1 MIKQEWKNILKNHWI
16 QIVLVALILIPSIYT
31 VVFLGSMWDPYGNSG
46 DLPVAVVNKDKAVEY
61 NDKKLDVGDQLVKK
75 LKDNDSLDFHF
86 VNSKEANKGLKD
98 GDYYMVITIP
108 SNFSKNATTLLDK
121 NPKKMVLN
129 YTTNPGTNYVASKMD
144 DSAIA
149 KIKAEVSASV
159 TKTYAETIFTSIGTM
174 SDGFA
179 EASDGTQQLSD
190 GMTQLEDGN
199 KTISDNL
206 KVLASSS
213 LTFKDGTNT
222 LTKGL
227 KDYTNGVVTVNNGI
241 YQLKTGVG
249 TLGSATPT
257 LASGVSDLN
266 TGAQALNKGVSDYT
280 AGVSQALAG
289 ANQLVEN
296 NTELN
301 AGVKSLGE
309 GAEKLVAG
317 NQQVVDGVKK
327 LQQNLE
333 ASKQKMV
340 ASQDSLTQLSKG
352 KKSLDSYATLIKT
365 LNSNAASLNN
375 QGLTAYAE
383 QLTKIANTL
392 LLNGMTREQIDQCTI
407 PNVFSLANYLPASAY
422 PNGIDSYMDSV
433 ATYTTGADTAIN
445 TLSSSTK
452 SSLKDLDVALNGGT
466 LTDGTKVPTGLV
478 SGTQTVQAGLN
489 EVNAKVNGGKYVTV
503 DNDGNIKQ
511 VTVDSKDALVAG
523 VQAYTAGVDSLQK
536 GLTQIADNNTALTS
550 GATAL
555 ADGTSKLNSN
565 VPELTKGITALTSGV
580 DQLATGTSTLVS
592 NNATLMNGANQLS
605 DGAGQISDGASKL
618 AAGSDTLGDGIKSAA
633 DGVTTLN
640 DALKSGA
647 EESQIDSTDKTTDMV
662 ATPVETNHKEISKVE
677 NNGHAMA
684 PYMMSVGLYVT
695 CLAFA
700 LMYPIRHGIKKAE
713 NAWKYWASK
722 ATVMYTVST
731 LAAIVM
737 VTALR
742 LINGFEPVNLGL
754 TYLLA
759 ILVSAAFMSLVML
772 LSLTTG
778 FIGDFLLLV
787 FMIVN
792 LGGSAGTYPLDTGPA
807 IYKAIHKFV
816 PYTYSVDGFRKTIS
830 MTAPSI
836 SVEIAVFA
844 GILIVCSLLTVVYF
858 KYKNKEDKHTIP
870 QMFEEVN
877 STKAE

>member
-86 VNSKEANKGLKD
+86 VNSKEANKGLKN

-213 LTFKDGTNT
+213 LTFKDGTNA

-301 AGVKSLGE
+301 AGVKALGE

-327 LQQNLE
+327 LQENLE
-333 ASKQKMV
+333 TSKKTMA
-340 ASQDSLTQLSKG
+340 ASQDSLTQLSDG
-352 KKSLDSYATLIKT
+352 KTSLDNYATLIKT
-365 LNSNAASLNN
+365 LNASGDAQK
-375 QGLTAYAE
+375 QGIASKLLTSGMSRAEIDAYR
-383 QLTKIANTL
+383 LT
-392 LLNGMTREQIDQCTI
+392 
-407 PNVFSLANYLPASAY
+407 NYFPVDKYKDGVA
-422 PNGIDSYMDSV
+422 SYMDLV
-433 ATYTTGADTAIN
+433 ATYTTGASTAIN

-452 SSLKDLDVALNGGT
+452 SSLNDLEAALNGGT

-647 EESQIDSTDKTTDMV
+647 EESKIDSTDKTTDMV
-662 ATPVETNHKEISKVE
+662 ATPVETSHKEISKVE

-759 ILVSAAFMSLVML
+759 ILISAAFMSLVML

-858 KYKNKEDKHTIP
+858 KYKNKEDKHAIP

>member
-227 KDYTNGVVTVNNGI
+227 KDYTNGVVAVNNGI

-296 NTELN
+296 NTALN
-301 AGVKSLGE
+301 AGVKALGE
-309 GAEKLVAG
+309 GAEKLVVG

-327 LQQNLE
+327 LQENLE
-333 ASKQKMV
+333 TSKKTMA
-340 ASQDSLTQLSKG
+340 ASQDSLTQLSDG
-352 KKSLDSYATLIKT
+352 KTSLDNYATLIKT
-365 LNSNAASLNN
+365 LNASGDAKKQGIASKLLTSGMSRAEIDAY
-375 QGLTAYAE
+375 GLTKYFPVDKYKDGVA
-383 QLTKIANTL
+383 
-392 LLNGMTREQIDQCTI
+392 
-407 PNVFSLANYLPASAY
+407 
-422 PNGIDSYMDSV
+422 SYMDSV
-433 ATYTTGADTAIN
+433 ATYTTGASTAIN

-452 SSLKDLDVALNGGT
+452 SSLNDLDAALNGGT

-647 EESQIDSTDKTTDMV
+647 EESKIDSTDKTTDMV
-662 ATPVETNHKEISKVE
+662 ATPVETSHKEISKVE

-858 KYKNKEDKHTIP
+858 KYKNKEDKHAIP

>member
-86 VNSKEANKGLKD
+86 VNSKEANKGLKN

-249 TLGSATPT
+249 
-257 LASGVSDLN
+257 
-266 TGAQALNKGVSDYT
+266 DYT

-296 NTELN
+296 NTALN
-301 AGVKSLGE
+301 EGVKALGE

-327 LQQNLE
+327 LQENLE
-333 ASKQKMV
+333 TSKKTMA

-375 QGLTAYAE
+375 QGLTAYAD

-407 PNVFSLANYLPASAY
+407 PGVFSLANYLPASAY
-422 PNGIDSYMDSV
+422 PNGIASYMDSV
-433 ATYTTGADTAIN
+433 ATYTTGASTAIN

-452 SSLKDLDVALNGGT
+452 SSLNDLDAALNGGT

-536 GLTQIADNNTALTS
+536 GLTQIAGNNTT
-550 GATAL
+550 
-555 ADGTSKLNSN
+555 
-565 VPELTKGITALTSGV
+565 LTSGV

-647 EESQIDSTDKTTDMV
+647 EESKIDSTDKTTDMV
-662 ATPVETNHKEISKVE
+662 ATPVETSHKEISKVE

-684 PYMMSVGLYVT
+684 PYMMSVGLYVA

>member
-86 VNSKEANKGLKD
+86 VNSKEANKGLKN

-149 KIKAEVSASV
+149 KIKAEVSSSV

-296 NTELN
+296 NTALN
-301 AGVKSLGE
+301 AGVKALGE

-327 LQQNLE
+327 LQENLE
-333 ASKQKMV
+333 TSKKTMA
-340 ASQDSLTQLSKG
+340 ASQDSLTQLSDG
-352 KKSLDSYATLIKT
+352 KTSLDNYATLIKT
-365 LNSNAASLNN
+365 LNASSDAQK
-375 QGLTAYAE
+375 QGIASKLLTSGMSRAEIDAYR
-383 QLTKIANTL
+383 LT
-392 LLNGMTREQIDQCTI
+392 
-407 PNVFSLANYLPASAY
+407 NYFPVDKYKDGVA
-422 PNGIDSYMDSV
+422 SYMDSV
-433 ATYTTGADTAIN
+433 ATYTTGASTAIN

-452 SSLKDLDVALNGGT
+452 SSLNDLDAALNGGT

-647 EESQIDSTDKTTDMV
+647 EESKIDSTDKTTDMV
-662 ATPVETNHKEISKVE
+662 ATPVETSHKEISKVE

-759 ILVSAAFMSLVML
+759 ILISAAFMSLVML

-858 KYKNKEDKHTIP
+858 KYKNKEDKHAIP

>member
-46 DLPVAVVNKDKAVEY
+46 DLPVAVVNNDKAVEY

-241 YQLKTGVG
+241 YQLKTGV
-249 TLGSATPT
+249 
-257 LASGVSDLN
+257 
-266 TGAQALNKGVSDYT
+266 SDYT
-280 AGVSQALAG
+280 SGVSQALVG

-301 AGVKSLGE
+301 AGVKALGE

-327 LQQNLE
+327 LQENLE
-333 ASKQKMV
+333 TSKKTMA
-340 ASQDSLTQLSKG
+340 ASQDSLTQLSDG
-352 KKSLDSYATLIKT
+352 KTSLDNYATLIKT
-365 LNSNAASLNN
+365 LNASGDAQKQGIASKLLTSGMSRAEIDAY
-375 QGLTAYAE
+375 GLT
-383 QLTKIANTL
+383 
-392 LLNGMTREQIDQCTI
+392 
-407 PNVFSLANYLPASAY
+407 NYFPVDKYKDGVA
-422 PNGIDSYMDSV
+422 SYMDSV
-433 ATYTTGADTAIN
+433 ATYTTGASTAIN

-550 GATAL
+550 G
-555 ADGTSKLNSN
+555 
-565 VPELTKGITALTSGV
+565 V
-580 DQLATGTSTLVS
+580 DQLTSGTSTLVS

-605 DGAGQISDGASKL
+605 DGAGQISGGASKL

-647 EESQIDSTDKTTDMV
+647 KESKIDSTDKTTDMV
-662 ATPVETNHKEISKVE
+662 ATPVETSHKEISKVE

-787 FMIVN
+787 FIIVN

>member
-86 VNSKEANKGLKD
+86 VNSKEANKGLKN

-266 TGAQALNKGVSDYT
+266 AGAQALNKGVSDYT

-289 ANQLVEN
+289 ANRLVEN

-301 AGVKSLGE
+301 EGVKALGE

-327 LQQNLE
+327 LQENLE
-333 ASKQKMV
+333 TSKKTMA
-340 ASQDSLTQLSKG
+340 ASQDSLTQLSDG
-352 KKSLDSYATLIKT
+352 KTSLDNYATLIKT
-365 LNSNAASLNN
+365 LNASGDAQKQGIASKLLTSGMSRAEIDAY
-375 QGLTAYAE
+375 GLTKYFPVDKYKDGVA
-383 QLTKIANTL
+383 
-392 LLNGMTREQIDQCTI
+392 
-407 PNVFSLANYLPASAY
+407 
-422 PNGIDSYMDSV
+422 SYMDSV
-433 ATYTTGADTAIN
+433 ATYTTGASTAIN

-452 SSLKDLDVALNGGT
+452 SSLNDLDAALNGGT

-647 EESQIDSTDKTTDMV
+647 EESKIDSTDKTTDMV
-662 ATPVETNHKEISKVE
+662 ATPVETSHKEISKVE

-858 KYKNKEDKHTIP
+858 KYKNKEDKHAIP

>member
-86 VNSKEANKGLKD
+86 VNSKEANKGLKN

-227 KDYTNGVVTVNNGI
+227 KDYTNGVVAVNNGI

-266 TGAQALNKGVSDYT
+266 AGAQALNKGVSDYT

-296 NTELN
+296 NTALN
-301 AGVKSLGE
+301 AGVKELGE
-309 GAEKLVAG
+309 GAEKLVVG

-327 LQQNLE
+327 LQENLE
-333 ASKQKMV
+333 TSKKTMA
-340 ASQDSLTQLSKG
+340 ASQDSLTQLSDG
-352 KKSLDSYATLIKT
+352 KTSLDNYATLIKT
-365 LNSNAASLNN
+365 LNASGDAKKQGIASKLLTSGMSRAEIDAY
-375 QGLTAYAE
+375 GLTKYFPVDKYKDGVA
-383 QLTKIANTL
+383 
-392 LLNGMTREQIDQCTI
+392 
-407 PNVFSLANYLPASAY
+407 
-422 PNGIDSYMDSV
+422 SYMDSV
-433 ATYTTGADTAIN
+433 ATYTTGASTAIN

-452 SSLKDLDVALNGGT
+452 SSLNDLDAALNGGT

-662 ATPVETNHKEISKVE
+662 ATPVETSHKEISKVE

-858 KYKNKEDKHTIP
+858 KYKNKEDKHAIP

>member
-86 VNSKEANKGLKD
+86 VNSKEANKGLKN

-301 AGVKSLGE
+301 EGVKALGE

-327 LQQNLE
+327 LQENLE
-333 ASKQKMV
+333 TSKKTMA
-340 ASQDSLTQLSKG
+340 ASQDSLTQLSDG
-352 KKSLDSYATLIKT
+352 KTSLDNYATLIKT
-365 LNSNAASLNN
+365 LNASGDAQKQGIASKLLTSGMSRAEIDAY
-375 QGLTAYAE
+375 GLTKYFPVDKYKDGVA
-383 QLTKIANTL
+383 
-392 LLNGMTREQIDQCTI
+392 
-407 PNVFSLANYLPASAY
+407 
-422 PNGIDSYMDSV
+422 SYMDSV
-433 ATYTTGADTAIN
+433 ATYTTGASTAIN

-452 SSLKDLDVALNGGT
+452 SSLNDLDAALNGGT

-536 GLTQIADNNTALTS
+536 GLTKIADNNTALTS

-555 ADGTSKLNSN
+555 ADGTLKLNSN

-647 EESQIDSTDKTTDMV
+647 EESKIDSTDKTTDMV
-662 ATPVETNHKEISKVE
+662 ATPVETSHKEISKVE

-858 KYKNKEDKHTIP
+858 KYKNKEDKHAIP

>member
-86 VNSKEANKGLKD
+86 VNSKEANKGLKN

-249 TLGSATPT
+249 TLGSATPS

-301 AGVKSLGE
+301 EGVKALGE

-327 LQQNLE
+327 LQENLE
-333 ASKQKMV
+333 TSKKTMA
-340 ASQDSLTQLSKG
+340 ASQDSLTQLSDG
-352 KKSLDSYATLIKT
+352 KTSLDNYATLIKT
-365 LNSNAASLNN
+365 LNASGDAQKQGIASKLLTSGMSRAEIDAY
-375 QGLTAYAE
+375 GLTKYFPVDKYKDGVA
-383 QLTKIANTL
+383 
-392 LLNGMTREQIDQCTI
+392 
-407 PNVFSLANYLPASAY
+407 
-422 PNGIDSYMDSV
+422 SYMDSV
-433 ATYTTGADTAIN
+433 ATYTTGASTAIN

-452 SSLKDLDVALNGGT
+452 SSLNDLDAALNGGT

-536 GLTQIADNNTALTS
+536 GLTKIADNNTALTS

-647 EESQIDSTDKTTDMV
+647 EESKIDSTDKTTDMV
-662 ATPVETNHKEISKVE
+662 ATPVETSHKEISKVE

-858 KYKNKEDKHTIP
+858 KYKNKEDKHVIP

>member
-75 LKDNDSLDFHF
+75 LKDNDSLDYHF
-86 VNSKEANKGLKD
+86 VNSKEANKGLKN

-301 AGVKSLGE
+301 EGVKALGE

-327 LQQNLE
+327 LQENLE
-333 ASKQKMV
+333 TSKKTMA
-340 ASQDSLTQLSKG
+340 ASQDSLTQLSDG
-352 KKSLDSYATLIKT
+352 KTSLDNYATLIKT
-365 LNSNAASLNN
+365 LNASGDAQKQGIASKLLTSGMSRAEIDAY
-375 QGLTAYAE
+375 GLTKYFPVDKYKDGVA
-383 QLTKIANTL
+383 
-392 LLNGMTREQIDQCTI
+392 
-407 PNVFSLANYLPASAY
+407 
-422 PNGIDSYMDSV
+422 SYMDSV
-433 ATYTTGADTAIN
+433 ATYTTGASTAIN

-452 SSLKDLDVALNGGT
+452 SSLNDLDAALNGGT

-536 GLTQIADNNTALTS
+536 GLTQIAGNNTT
-550 GATAL
+550 
-555 ADGTSKLNSN
+555 
-565 VPELTKGITALTSGV
+565 LTSGV

-647 EESQIDSTDKTTDMV
+647 EESKIDSTDKTTDMV
-662 ATPVETNHKEISKVE
+662 ATPVETSHKEISKVE

-731 LAAIVM
+731 LAAVVM

-858 KYKNKEDKHTIP
+858 KYKNKEDKHAIP

>member
-46 DLPVAVVNKDKAVEY
+46 NLPVAVVNKDKAVDY
-61 NDKKLDVGDQLVKK
+61 NDKKLDVGNQLVDK

-266 TGAQALNKGVSDYT
+266 AGAQALNKGVSDYT

-296 NTELN
+296 NTALN
-301 AGVKSLGE
+301 AGVKALGE
-309 GAEKLVAG
+309 GAEKLVVG

-327 LQQNLE
+327 LQENLE
-333 ASKQKMV
+333 TSKKTMA
-340 ASQDSLTQLSKG
+340 ASQDSLTQLSDG
-352 KKSLDSYATLIKT
+352 KTSLDNYATLIKT
-365 LNSNAASLNN
+365 LNSSGDAQKQGIASKLLTSGMSRAEIDAY
-375 QGLTAYAE
+375 GLTKYFPVDKYKDGVA
-383 QLTKIANTL
+383 
-392 LLNGMTREQIDQCTI
+392 
-407 PNVFSLANYLPASAY
+407 
-422 PNGIDSYMDSV
+422 SYMDSV
-433 ATYTTGADTAIN
+433 ATYTTGASTAIN

-452 SSLKDLDVALNGGT
+452 SSLNDLDAALNGGI

-640 DALKSGA
+640 GALKSGA
-647 EESQIDSTDKTTDMV
+647 EESKIDSTDKTTDMV
-662 ATPVETNHKEISKVE
+662 ATPVETSHKEISKVE

-684 PYMMSVGLYVT
+684 RYMMSVGLYVT

-858 KYKNKEDKHTIP
+858 KYKNKEDKHAIP

>member
-46 DLPVAVVNKDKAVEY
+46 NLPVAVVNKDKAVEY

-296 NTELN
+296 NTALN
-301 AGVKSLGE
+301 VGVKALGE
-309 GAEKLVAG
+309 GAEKLVVG

-327 LQQNLE
+327 LQENLE
-333 ASKQKMV
+333 TSKKTMA
-340 ASQDSLTQLSKG
+340 ASQDSLTQLSDG
-352 KKSLDSYATLIKT
+352 KTSLDNYATLIKT
-365 LNSNAASLNN
+365 LNASGDAQKQGIASKLLTSGMSRAEIDAY
-375 QGLTAYAE
+375 GLTKYFPVDKYKDGVA
-383 QLTKIANTL
+383 
-392 LLNGMTREQIDQCTI
+392 
-407 PNVFSLANYLPASAY
+407 
-422 PNGIDSYMDSV
+422 SYMDSV
-433 ATYTTGADTAIN
+433 ATYTTGASTAIN

-452 SSLKDLDVALNGGT
+452 SSLNDLDAALNGGT

-640 DALKSGA
+640 GALKSGA
-647 EESQIDSTDKTTDMV
+647 EESKIDSTDKTTDMV
-662 ATPVETNHKEISKVE
+662 ATPVETSHKEISKVE

-858 KYKNKEDKHTIP
+858 KYKNKEDKHAIP

>member
-86 VNSKEANKGLKD
+86 VNSKEANKGLKN

-149 KIKAEVSASV
+149 KIKAEVSSSV

-249 TLGSATPT
+249 
-257 LASGVSDLN
+257 
-266 TGAQALNKGVSDYT
+266 DYT
-280 AGVSQALAG
+280 AGVSQALVG

-296 NTELN
+296 NTALN
-301 AGVKSLGE
+301 AGVKALGE

-327 LQQNLE
+327 LQENLE
-333 ASKQKMV
+333 TSKKTMA

-375 QGLTAYAE
+375 QGLTAYAD

-392 LLNGMTREQIDQCTI
+392 LLNGMTRDQIDQCTI
-407 PNVFSLANYLPASAY
+407 PGVFSLANYLPASTY

-452 SSLKDLDVALNGGT
+452 SSLNDLDAALNGGT

-503 DNDGNIKQ
+503 DKDGNIKQ

-536 GLTQIADNNTALTS
+536 GLTQIADNN
-550 GATAL
+550 
-555 ADGTSKLNSN
+555 
-565 VPELTKGITALTSGV
+565 TALTSGV

-647 EESQIDSTDKTTDMV
+647 EESKIDSTDKTTDMV
-662 ATPVETNHKEISKVE
+662 ATPVETSHKEISKVE

-858 KYKNKEDKHTIP
+858 KYKNKEDKHAIP

>member
-86 VNSKEANKGLKD
+86 VNSKEANKGLKN

-296 NTELN
+296 NTALN
-301 AGVKSLGE
+301 AGVKALGE
-309 GAEKLVAG
+309 GAEKLVVG

-327 LQQNLE
+327 LQENLE
-333 ASKQKMV
+333 TSKKTMA
-340 ASQDSLTQLSKG
+340 ASQDSLTQLSDG
-352 KKSLDSYATLIKT
+352 KTSLDNYATLIKT
-365 LNSNAASLNN
+365 LNSSGDAQKQGIASKLLTSGMSRAEIDAY
-375 QGLTAYAE
+375 GLTKYFPVDKYKDGVA
-383 QLTKIANTL
+383 
-392 LLNGMTREQIDQCTI
+392 
-407 PNVFSLANYLPASAY
+407 
-422 PNGIDSYMDSV
+422 SYMDSV
-433 ATYTTGADTAIN
+433 ATYTTGASTAIN

-452 SSLKDLDVALNGGT
+452 SSLNDLDAALNGGT

-605 DGAGQISDGASKL
+605 DGADQISDGASKL

-640 DALKSGA
+640 GALKSGA
-647 EESQIDSTDKTTDMV
+647 EESKIDSTDKTTDMV
-662 ATPVETNHKEISKVE
+662 ATPVETSHKEISKVE

-830 MTAPSI
+830 MTAPPI

-858 KYKNKEDKHTIP
+858 KYKNKEDKHAIP

>member
-86 VNSKEANKGLKD
+86 VNSKEANKGLKN

-241 YQLKTGVG
+241 YQLKTGV
-249 TLGSATPT
+249 
-257 LASGVSDLN
+257 
-266 TGAQALNKGVSDYT
+266 SDYT
-280 AGVSQALAG
+280 SGVSQALVG

-301 AGVKSLGE
+301 AGVKALGE

-327 LQQNLE
+327 LQENLE
-333 ASKQKMV
+333 TSKKTMA
-340 ASQDSLTQLSKG
+340 ASQDSLTQLSDG
-352 KKSLDSYATLIKT
+352 KTSLDNYATLIKT
-365 LNSNAASLNN
+365 LNASGDAQKQGIASKLLTSGMSRAEIDAY
-375 QGLTAYAE
+375 GLT
-383 QLTKIANTL
+383 
-392 LLNGMTREQIDQCTI
+392 
-407 PNVFSLANYLPASAY
+407 NYFPVDKYKDGVA
-422 PNGIDSYMDSV
+422 SYMDSV
-433 ATYTTGADTAIN
+433 ATYTTGASTAIN

-523 VQAYTAGVDSLQK
+523 VQAYTAGVGSLQK

-550 GATAL
+550 G
-555 ADGTSKLNSN
+555 
-565 VPELTKGITALTSGV
+565 V
-580 DQLATGTSTLVS
+580 DQLTSGTSTLVS

-605 DGAGQISDGASKL
+605 DGAGQISGGASKL

-662 ATPVETNHKEISKVE
+662 ATPVETSHKEISKVE

>member
-86 VNSKEANKGLKD
+86 VNSKEANKGLKN

-249 TLGSATPT
+249 
-257 LASGVSDLN
+257 
-266 TGAQALNKGVSDYT
+266 DYT

-296 NTELN
+296 NTALN
-301 AGVKSLGE
+301 VGVKALGE

-327 LQQNLE
+327 LQENLE
-333 ASKQKMV
+333 TSKKTMA

-375 QGLTAYAE
+375 QGLTAYAD

-392 LLNGMTREQIDQCTI
+392 LLNGMTRDQIDQCTI
-407 PNVFSLANYLPASAY
+407 PGVFSLANYLPVSTY

-452 SSLKDLDVALNGGT
+452 SSLNDLDAALNGGT

-503 DNDGNIKQ
+503 DKDGNIKQ

-536 GLTQIADNNTALTS
+536 GLTQIADNNTT
-550 GATAL
+550 
-555 ADGTSKLNSN
+555 
-565 VPELTKGITALTSGV
+565 LTSGV

-647 EESQIDSTDKTTDMV
+647 EESKIDSTDKTTDMV
-662 ATPVETNHKEISKVE
+662 ATPVETSHKEISKVE

-807 IYKAIHKFV
+807 IYKVIHKFV

-844 GILIVCSLLTVVYF
+844 GIFIVCSLLTVVYF
-858 KYKNKEDKHTIP
+858 KYKNKEDKHAIP

>member
-249 TLGSATPT
+249 
-257 LASGVSDLN
+257 
-266 TGAQALNKGVSDYT
+266 DYT

-296 NTELN
+296 NTALN
-301 AGVKSLGE
+301 EGVKALGE

-327 LQQNLE
+327 LQENLE
-333 ASKQKMV
+333 TSKKTMA

-375 QGLTAYAE
+375 QGLTAYAD

-407 PNVFSLANYLPASAY
+407 PGVFSLANYLPASAY
-422 PNGIDSYMDSV
+422 PNGIASYMDSV

-452 SSLKDLDVALNGGT
+452 SSLNDLDAALNGGT

-536 GLTQIADNNTALTS
+536 GLTQIAGNNTT
-550 GATAL
+550 
-555 ADGTSKLNSN
+555 
-565 VPELTKGITALTSGV
+565 LTSGV

-647 EESQIDSTDKTTDMV
+647 EESKIDSTDKTTDMV
-662 ATPVETNHKEISKVE
+662 ATPVETSHKEISKVE

-684 PYMMSVGLYVT
+684 PYMMSVGLYVA

>member
-86 VNSKEANKGLKD
+86 VNSKEANKGLKN

-159 TKTYAETIFTSIGTM
+159 TKTYAETIFSSIGTM

-241 YQLKTGVG
+241 YQLKTGV
-249 TLGSATPT
+249 
-257 LASGVSDLN
+257 
-266 TGAQALNKGVSDYT
+266 SDYT
-280 AGVSQALAG
+280 AGVSQALVG

-296 NTELN
+296 NTALN
-301 AGVKSLGE
+301 EGVKALGE

-327 LQQNLE
+327 LQENLE
-333 ASKQKMV
+333 TSKKTMA

-375 QGLTAYAE
+375 QGLTAYAD

-407 PNVFSLANYLPASAY
+407 PGVFSLANYLPASAY

-452 SSLKDLDVALNGGT
+452 SSLNDLDAALNGGT

-536 GLTQIADNNTALTS
+536 GLTQIAGNNTT
-550 GATAL
+550 
-555 ADGTSKLNSN
+555 
-565 VPELTKGITALTSGV
+565 LTSGV

-647 EESQIDSTDKTTDMV
+647 EESKIDSTDKTTDMV
-662 ATPVETNHKEISKVE
+662 ATPVETSHKEISKVE

-684 PYMMSVGLYVT
+684 PYMMSVGLYVA
-695 CLAFA
+695 CLTFA

-731 LAAIVM
+731 LAAIIM

-858 KYKNKEDKHTIP
+858 KYKNKEDKHAIP

>member
-227 KDYTNGVVTVNNGI
+227 KDYTNGVVAVNNGI

-296 NTELN
+296 NTALN
-301 AGVKSLGE
+301 AGVKALGE
-309 GAEKLVAG
+309 GAEKLVVG

-327 LQQNLE
+327 LQENLE
-333 ASKQKMV
+333 TSKKTMA
-340 ASQDSLTQLSKG
+340 ASQDSLTQLSDG
-352 KKSLDSYATLIKT
+352 KTSLDNYATLIKT
-365 LNSNAASLNN
+365 LNASGDAQKQGIASKLLTSGMSRAEIDAY
-375 QGLTAYAE
+375 GLTKYFPVDKYKDGVA
-383 QLTKIANTL
+383 
-392 LLNGMTREQIDQCTI
+392 
-407 PNVFSLANYLPASAY
+407 
-422 PNGIDSYMDSV
+422 SYMDSV
-433 ATYTTGADTAIN
+433 ATYTTGASTAIN

-452 SSLKDLDVALNGGT
+452 SSLNDLDAALNGGT

-640 DALKSGA
+640 GALKSGA
-647 EESQIDSTDKTTDMV
+647 EESKIDSTDKTTDMV
-662 ATPVETNHKEISKVE
+662 ATPVETSHKEISKVE

-858 KYKNKEDKHTIP
+858 KYKNKEDKHAIP

>member
-86 VNSKEANKGLKD
+86 VNSKEANKGLKN

-227 KDYTNGVVTVNNGI
+227 KDYTEGVVTVNNGI
-241 YQLKTGVG
+241 YQLKTGV
-249 TLGSATPT
+249 
-257 LASGVSDLN
+257 
-266 TGAQALNKGVSDYT
+266 SDYT
-280 AGVSQALAG
+280 AGVSQALVG

-296 NTELN
+296 NTALN
-301 AGVKSLGE
+301 EGVKALGE

-327 LQQNLE
+327 LQENLE
-333 ASKQKMV
+333 TSKKTMA
-340 ASQDSLTQLSKG
+340 ASQDSLTQLSDG
-352 KKSLDSYATLIKT
+352 KTSLDNYATLIKT
-365 LNSNAASLNN
+365 LNASGDAKKQGIASKLLTSGMSRAEIDAY
-375 QGLTAYAE
+375 GLT
-383 QLTKIANTL
+383 
-392 LLNGMTREQIDQCTI
+392 
-407 PNVFSLANYLPASAY
+407 NYFPVDKYKDGVA
-422 PNGIDSYMDSV
+422 SYMDSV
-433 ATYTTGADTAIN
+433 AAYTTGASTAIN

-452 SSLKDLDVALNGGT
+452 SSLNDLDAALNGGT

-550 GATAL
+550 G
-555 ADGTSKLNSN
+555 
-565 VPELTKGITALTSGV
+565 V

-647 EESQIDSTDKTTDMV
+647 EESKIDSTDKTTDMV
-662 ATPVETNHKEISKVE
+662 ATPVETSHKEISKVE

-684 PYMMSVGLYVT
+684 PYMMSVGLYVA

>member
-296 NTELN
+296 NTALN
-301 AGVKSLGE
+301 AGVKALGE
-309 GAEKLVAG
+309 GAEKLVVG

-327 LQQNLE
+327 LQENLE
-333 ASKQKMV
+333 TSKKTMA
-340 ASQDSLTQLSKG
+340 ASQDSLTQLSDG
-352 KKSLDSYATLIKT
+352 KTSLDNYATLIKT
-365 LNSNAASLNN
+365 LNASGDAKKQGIASKLLTSGMSRAEIDAY
-375 QGLTAYAE
+375 GLTKYFPVDKYKDGVA
-383 QLTKIANTL
+383 
-392 LLNGMTREQIDQCTI
+392 
-407 PNVFSLANYLPASAY
+407 
-422 PNGIDSYMDSV
+422 SYMDAV
-433 ATYTTGADTAIN
+433 ATYTTGASTAIN

-452 SSLKDLDVALNGGT
+452 SSLNDLDAALNGGT

-640 DALKSGA
+640 GALKSGA
-647 EESQIDSTDKTTDMV
+647 EESKIDSTDKTTDMV
-662 ATPVETNHKEISKVE
+662 ATPVETSHKEISKVE

-858 KYKNKEDKHTIP
+858 KYKNKEDKHAIP

>member
-86 VNSKEANKGLKD
+86 VNSKEANKGLKN

-301 AGVKSLGE
+301 AGVKALGE

-327 LQQNLE
+327 LQENLE
-333 ASKQKMV
+333 TSKKTMA
-340 ASQDSLTQLSKG
+340 ASQDSLTQLSDG
-352 KKSLDSYATLIKT
+352 KTSLDNYATLIKT
-365 LNSNAASLNN
+365 LNASGDAKKQGIASKLLTSGMSRAEIDAY
-375 QGLTAYAE
+375 GLT
-383 QLTKIANTL
+383 
-392 LLNGMTREQIDQCTI
+392 
-407 PNVFSLANYLPASAY
+407 NYFPVDKYKDGVA
-422 PNGIDSYMDSV
+422 SYMDSV
-433 ATYTTGADTAIN
+433 ATYTTGASTAIN

-452 SSLKDLDVALNGGT
+452 SSLNDLDAALNGGT

-550 GATAL
+550 G
-555 ADGTSKLNSN
+555 
-565 VPELTKGITALTSGV
+565 V

-647 EESQIDSTDKTTDMV
+647 EESKIDSTDKTTDMV
-662 ATPVETNHKEISKVE
+662 ATPVETSHKEISKVE

-858 KYKNKEDKHTIP
+858 KYKNKEDKHAIP

>member
-86 VNSKEANKGLKD
+86 VNSKEANKGLKN

-249 TLGSATPT
+249 
-257 LASGVSDLN
+257 
-266 TGAQALNKGVSDYT
+266 DYT

-296 NTELN
+296 NTALN
-301 AGVKSLGE
+301 EGVKALGE

-327 LQQNLE
+327 LQENLE
-333 ASKQKMV
+333 TSKKTMA
-340 ASQDSLTQLSKG
+340 ASQDSLTQLSDG
-352 KKSLDSYATLIKT
+352 KTSLDNYATLIKT
-365 LNSNAASLNN
+365 LNASGDAKKQGIASKLLTSGMSRAEIDAY
-375 QGLTAYAE
+375 GLT
-383 QLTKIANTL
+383 
-392 LLNGMTREQIDQCTI
+392 
-407 PNVFSLANYLPASAY
+407 NYFPVDKYKDGVA
-422 PNGIDSYMDSV
+422 SYMDSV
-433 ATYTTGADTAIN
+433 ATYTTGASTAIN

-452 SSLKDLDVALNGGT
+452 SSLNDLDAALNGGT

-550 GATAL
+550 G
-555 ADGTSKLNSN
+555 
-565 VPELTKGITALTSGV
+565 V

-647 EESQIDSTDKTTDMV
+647 EESKIDSTDKTTDMV
-662 ATPVETNHKEISKVE
+662 ATPVETSHKEISKVE

-684 PYMMSVGLYVT
+684 PYMMSVGLYVA

-731 LAAIVM
+731 LAAIIM

-858 KYKNKEDKHTIP
+858 KYKNKEDKHVIP

>member
-86 VNSKEANKGLKD
+86 VNSKEANKGLKN

-296 NTELN
+296 NTALN
-301 AGVKSLGE
+301 VGVKALGE
-309 GAEKLVAG
+309 GAEKLVVG

-327 LQQNLE
+327 LQENLE
-333 ASKQKMV
+333 TSKKTMA
-340 ASQDSLTQLSKG
+340 ASQDSLTQLSDG
-352 KKSLDSYATLIKT
+352 KTSLDNYATLIKT
-365 LNSNAASLNN
+365 LNASGDAKKQGIASKLLTSGMSRAEIDAY
-375 QGLTAYAE
+375 GLTKYFPVDKYKDGVA
-383 QLTKIANTL
+383 
-392 LLNGMTREQIDQCTI
+392 
-407 PNVFSLANYLPASAY
+407 
-422 PNGIDSYMDSV
+422 SYMDSV
-433 ATYTTGADTAIN
+433 ATYTTGASTAIN

-452 SSLKDLDVALNGGT
+452 SSLNDLDAALNGGT

-605 DGAGQISDGASKL
+605 DGAGQISGGASKL

-640 DALKSGA
+640 GALKSGA
-647 EESQIDSTDKTTDMV
+647 EESKIDSTDKTTDMV
-662 ATPVETNHKEISKVE
+662 ATPVETSHKEISKVE

-858 KYKNKEDKHTIP
+858 KYKNKEDKHAIP

-877 STKAE
+877 STKSE

>member
-61 NDKKLDVGDQLVKK
+61 NDKKLDVGDQLVDK

-227 KDYTNGVVTVNNGI
+227 KDYTNGVVAVNNGI

-296 NTELN
+296 NTALN
-301 AGVKSLGE
+301 AGVKALGE
-309 GAEKLVAG
+309 GAEKLVVG

-327 LQQNLE
+327 LQENLE
-333 ASKQKMV
+333 TSKKTMA
-340 ASQDSLTQLSKG
+340 ASQDSLTQLSDG
-352 KKSLDSYATLIKT
+352 KTSLDNYATLIKT
-365 LNSNAASLNN
+365 LNASGDAKKQGIASKLLTSGMSRAEIDAY
-375 QGLTAYAE
+375 GLTKYFPVDKYKDGVA
-383 QLTKIANTL
+383 
-392 LLNGMTREQIDQCTI
+392 
-407 PNVFSLANYLPASAY
+407 
-422 PNGIDSYMDSV
+422 SYMDSV
-433 ATYTTGADTAIN
+433 ATYTTGASTAIN

-452 SSLKDLDVALNGGT
+452 SSLNDLDAALNGGT

-662 ATPVETNHKEISKVE
+662 ATPVETSHKEISKVE

-858 KYKNKEDKHTIP
+858 KYKNKEDKHAIP

>member
-46 DLPVAVVNKDKAVEY
+46 NLPVAVVNKDKAVDY
-61 NDKKLDVGDQLVKK
+61 NDKKLDVGNHLVDK
-75 LKDNDSLDFHF
+75 LNDNDSLDFHF

-266 TGAQALNKGVSDYT
+266 AGAQALNKGVSDYT

-296 NTELN
+296 NTALN
-301 AGVKSLGE
+301 AGVKALGE
-309 GAEKLVAG
+309 GAEKLVVG

-327 LQQNLE
+327 LQENLE
-333 ASKQKMV
+333 TSKKTMA
-340 ASQDSLTQLSKG
+340 ASQDSLTQLSDG
-352 KKSLDSYATLIKT
+352 KTSLDNYATLIKT
-365 LNSNAASLNN
+365 LNSSGDAQKQGIASKLLTSGMSRAEIDAY
-375 QGLTAYAE
+375 GLTKYFPVDKYKDGVA
-383 QLTKIANTL
+383 
-392 LLNGMTREQIDQCTI
+392 
-407 PNVFSLANYLPASAY
+407 
-422 PNGIDSYMDSV
+422 SYMDSV
-433 ATYTTGADTAIN
+433 ATYTTGASTAIN

-452 SSLKDLDVALNGGT
+452 SSLNDLDAALNGGI

-640 DALKSGA
+640 GALKSGA
-647 EESQIDSTDKTTDMV
+647 EESKIDSTDKTTDMV
-662 ATPVETNHKEISKVE
+662 ATPVETSHKEISKVE

-858 KYKNKEDKHTIP
+858 KYKNKEDKHAIP

>member
-86 VNSKEANKGLKD
+86 VNSKEANKGLKN

-241 YQLKTGVG
+241 YQLKTGV
-249 TLGSATPT
+249 
-257 LASGVSDLN
+257 
-266 TGAQALNKGVSDYT
+266 SDYT
-280 AGVSQALAG
+280 SGVSQALVG

-301 AGVKSLGE
+301 AGVKALGE

-327 LQQNLE
+327 LQENLE
-333 ASKQKMV
+333 TSKKTMA
-340 ASQDSLTQLSKG
+340 ASQDSLTQLSDG
-352 KKSLDSYATLIKT
+352 KTSLDNYATLIKT
-365 LNSNAASLNN
+365 LNASGDAQKQGIASKLLTSGMSRAEIDAY
-375 QGLTAYAE
+375 GLT
-383 QLTKIANTL
+383 
-392 LLNGMTREQIDQCTI
+392 
-407 PNVFSLANYLPASAY
+407 NYFPVDKYKDGVA
-422 PNGIDSYMDSV
+422 SYMDSV
-433 ATYTTGADTAIN
+433 ATYTTGASTAIN

-550 GATAL
+550 G
-555 ADGTSKLNSN
+555 
-565 VPELTKGITALTSGV
+565 V
-580 DQLATGTSTLVS
+580 DQLTSGTSTLVS

-662 ATPVETNHKEISKVE
+662 ATPVETSHKEISKVE

>member
-86 VNSKEANKGLKD
+86 VNSKEANKGLKN

-108 SNFSKNATTLLDK
+108 NNFSKNATTLLDK

-159 TKTYAETIFTSIGTM
+159 TKTYAETIFSSIGTM

-266 TGAQALNKGVSDYT
+266 AGAQALNKGVSDYT

-296 NTELN
+296 NTALN
-301 AGVKSLGE
+301 AGVKALGE
-309 GAEKLVAG
+309 GAEKLVVG

-327 LQQNLE
+327 LQENLE
-333 ASKQKMV
+333 TSKKTMA
-340 ASQDSLTQLSKG
+340 ASQDSLTQLSDG
-352 KKSLDSYATLIKT
+352 KTSLDNYATLIKT
-365 LNSNAASLNN
+365 LNSSGDAQKQGIASKLLTSGMSRAEIDAY
-375 QGLTAYAE
+375 GLTKYFPVDKYKDGVA
-383 QLTKIANTL
+383 
-392 LLNGMTREQIDQCTI
+392 
-407 PNVFSLANYLPASAY
+407 
-422 PNGIDSYMDSV
+422 SYMDSV
-433 ATYTTGADTAIN
+433 ATYTTGASTAIN

-452 SSLKDLDVALNGGT
+452 SSLNDLDAALNGGT

-640 DALKSGA
+640 GALKSGA
-647 EESQIDSTDKTTDMV
+647 EESKIDSTDKTTDMV
-662 ATPVETNHKEISKVE
+662 ATPVETSHKEISKVE

-858 KYKNKEDKHTIP
+858 KYKNKEDKHAIP

>member
-61 NDKKLDVGDQLVKK
+61 NDKKLDVGDQLVDK

-296 NTELN
+296 NTALN
-301 AGVKSLGE
+301 VGVKALGE
-309 GAEKLVAG
+309 GAEKLVVG

-327 LQQNLE
+327 LQENLE
-333 ASKQKMV
+333 TSKKTMA
-340 ASQDSLTQLSKG
+340 ASQDSLTQLSDG
-352 KKSLDSYATLIKT
+352 KTSLDNYATLIKT
-365 LNSNAASLNN
+365 LNASGDAKKQGIASKLLTSGMSRAEIDAY
-375 QGLTAYAE
+375 GLTKYFPVDKYKDGVA
-383 QLTKIANTL
+383 
-392 LLNGMTREQIDQCTI
+392 
-407 PNVFSLANYLPASAY
+407 
-422 PNGIDSYMDSV
+422 SYMDSV
-433 ATYTTGADTAIN
+433 ATYTTGASTAIN

-452 SSLKDLDVALNGGT
+452 SSLNDLDAALNGGT

-640 DALKSGA
+640 GALKSGA
-647 EESQIDSTDKTTDMV
+647 EESKIDSTDKTTDMV
-662 ATPVETNHKEISKVE
+662 ATPVETSHKEISKVE

-858 KYKNKEDKHTIP
+858 KYKNKEDKHAIP

>member
-86 VNSKEANKGLKD
+86 VNSKEANKGLKN

-280 AGVSQALAG
+280 AGVSQALVG
-289 ANQLVEN
+289 VNQLVEN
-296 NTELN
+296 NTALN
-301 AGVKSLGE
+301 AGVKALGE

-327 LQQNLE
+327 LQENLE
-333 ASKQKMV
+333 TSKKTMA
-340 ASQDSLTQLSKG
+340 ASQDSLTQLSDG
-352 KKSLDSYATLIKT
+352 KTSLDNYATLIKT
-365 LNSNAASLNN
+365 LNASGDAQK
-375 QGLTAYAE
+375 QGIASKLLTSGMSRAEIDAYD
-383 QLTKIANTL
+383 LT
-392 LLNGMTREQIDQCTI
+392 
-407 PNVFSLANYLPASAY
+407 NYFPVDKYKDGVA
-422 PNGIDSYMDSV
+422 SYMDSV
-433 ATYTTGADTAIN
+433 ATYTTGASTAIN

-452 SSLKDLDVALNGGT
+452 SSLNDLDVALNGGT

-555 ADGTSKLNSN
+555 ADGTSKLNCN

-647 EESQIDSTDKTTDMV
+647 EESKIDSTDKTTDMV
-662 ATPVETNHKEISKVE
+662 ATPVETSHKEISKVE

-807 IYKAIHKFV
+807 IYKVIHKFV

-836 SVEIAVFA
+836 SVEIAEFA

-858 KYKNKEDKHTIP
+858 KYKNKEDKHAIP

>member
-61 NDKKLDVGDQLVKK
+61 NDKKLDVGDQLVDK

-227 KDYTNGVVTVNNGI
+227 KDYTNGVVAVNNGI

-296 NTELN
+296 NTALN
-301 AGVKSLGE
+301 AGVKALGE
-309 GAEKLVAG
+309 GAEKLVVG

-327 LQQNLE
+327 LQENLE
-333 ASKQKMV
+333 TSKKTMA
-340 ASQDSLTQLSKG
+340 ASQDSLTQLSDG
-352 KKSLDSYATLIKT
+352 KTSLDNYATLIKT
-365 LNSNAASLNN
+365 LNASGDAKKQGIASKLLTSGMSRAEIDAY
-375 QGLTAYAE
+375 GLTKYFPVDKYKDGVA
-383 QLTKIANTL
+383 
-392 LLNGMTREQIDQCTI
+392 
-407 PNVFSLANYLPASAY
+407 
-422 PNGIDSYMDSV
+422 SYMDSV
-433 ATYTTGADTAIN
+433 ATYTTGASTAIN

-452 SSLKDLDVALNGGT
+452 SSLNDLDAALNGGT

-640 DALKSGA
+640 GALKSGA
-647 EESQIDSTDKTTDMV
+647 EESKIDSTDKTTDMV
-662 ATPVETNHKEISKVE
+662 ATPVETSYKEISKVE

-858 KYKNKEDKHTIP
+858 KYKNKEDKHAIP

>member
-86 VNSKEANKGLKD
+86 VNSKEANKGLKN

-249 TLGSATPT
+249 ALGSATPT
-257 LASGVSDLN
+257 LASGISQLDS
-266 TGAQALNKGVSDYT
+266 GAQALNAGINKYT
-280 AGVSQALAG
+280 AGVSKALNEG
-289 ANQLVEN
+289 TSELVKN
-296 NTELN
+296 NDALN
-301 AGVKSLGE
+301 AGISALGD
-309 GAEKLVAG
+309 GLASAQAG
-317 NQQVVDGVKK
+317 NSKIAAGLKQMGSAVSASDTQLKSYITLITTLQNSGNDAYVQLANKILTNGLSKEEVTAYGLNKFGVTDALPCLVDG
-327 LQQNLE
+327 
-333 ASKQKMV
+333 
-340 ASQDSLTQLSKG
+340 
-352 KKSLDSYATLIKT
+352 
-365 LNSNAASLNN
+365 
-375 QGLTAYAE
+375 
-383 QLTKIANTL
+383 
-392 LLNGMTREQIDQCTI
+392 
-407 PNVFSLANYLPASAY
+407 
-422 PNGIDSYMDSV
+422 
-433 ATYTTGADTAIN
+433 
-445 TLSSSTK
+445 SSS
-452 SSLKDLDVALNGGT
+452 A
-466 LTDGTKVPTGLV
+466 
-478 SGTQTVQAGLN
+478 QAGLDKMN
-489 EVNAKVNGGKYVTV
+489 TAVNVGTKDSEGKIVVPSLVNS
-503 DNDGNIKQ
+503 I
-511 VTVDSKDALVAG
+511 
-523 VQAYTAGVDSLQK
+523 QAYTDGVSK
-536 GLTQIADNNTALTS
+536 VNNGLTELAENNDTLTS

-605 DGAGQISDGASKL
+605 DGAGQISGGASKL

-647 EESQIDSTDKTTDMV
+647 EESKIDSTDKTTDMV
-662 ATPVETNHKEISKVE
+662 ATPVETSHKEISKVE

-700 LMYPIRHGIKKAE
+700 LMYPIRYGIKKAE

>member
-241 YQLKTGVG
+241 YQLKTGV
-249 TLGSATPT
+249 
-257 LASGVSDLN
+257 
-266 TGAQALNKGVSDYT
+266 SDYT
-280 AGVSQALAG
+280 SGVSQALVG

-301 AGVKSLGE
+301 AGVKALGE

-327 LQQNLE
+327 LQENLE
-333 ASKQKMV
+333 TSKKTMA
-340 ASQDSLTQLSKG
+340 ASQDSLTQLSDG
-352 KKSLDSYATLIKT
+352 KTSLDNYATLIKT
-365 LNSNAASLNN
+365 LNASGDAQKQGIASKLLTSGMSRAEIDAY
-375 QGLTAYAE
+375 GLT
-383 QLTKIANTL
+383 
-392 LLNGMTREQIDQCTI
+392 
-407 PNVFSLANYLPASAY
+407 NYFPVDKYKDGVA
-422 PNGIDSYMDSV
+422 SYMDSV
-433 ATYTTGADTAIN
+433 ATYTTGASTAIN

-489 EVNAKVNGGKYVTV
+489 EVNAKVNGGKYATV

-523 VQAYTAGVDSLQK
+523 VQAYTAGVGSLQK

-550 GATAL
+550 G
-555 ADGTSKLNSN
+555 
-565 VPELTKGITALTSGV
+565 V
-580 DQLATGTSTLVS
+580 DQLTSGTSTLVS

-605 DGAGQISDGASKL
+605 DGAGQISGGASKL

-662 ATPVETNHKEISKVE
+662 ATPVETSHKEISKVE

>member
-241 YQLKTGVG
+241 YQLKTGV
-249 TLGSATPT
+249 
-257 LASGVSDLN
+257 
-266 TGAQALNKGVSDYT
+266 SDYT
-280 AGVSQALAG
+280 SGVSQALVG

-301 AGVKSLGE
+301 AGVKALGE

-327 LQQNLE
+327 LQENLE
-333 ASKQKMV
+333 TSKKTMAS
-340 ASQDSLTQLSKG
+340 SQDSLTQLSDG
-352 KKSLDSYATLIKT
+352 KTSLDNYATLIKT
-365 LNSNAASLNN
+365 LNASGDAQKQGIASKLLTSGMSRAEIDAY
-375 QGLTAYAE
+375 GLT
-383 QLTKIANTL
+383 
-392 LLNGMTREQIDQCTI
+392 
-407 PNVFSLANYLPASAY
+407 NYFPVDKYKDGVA
-422 PNGIDSYMDSV
+422 SYMDSV
-433 ATYTTGADTAIN
+433 ATYTTGASTAIN

-536 GLTQIADNNTALTS
+536 GLAQIADNNTALTS
-550 GATAL
+550 G
-555 ADGTSKLNSN
+555 
-565 VPELTKGITALTSGV
+565 V
-580 DQLATGTSTLVS
+580 DQLTSGTSTLVS

-605 DGAGQISDGASKL
+605 DGAGQISGGASKL

-647 EESQIDSTDKTTDMV
+647 EESKIDSTDKTTDMV
-662 ATPVETNHKEISKVE
+662 ATPVETSHKEISKVE

>member
-46 DLPVAVVNKDKAVEY
+46 DLPVAVVNRDKAVEY

-86 VNSKEANKGLKD
+86 VNSKEANKGLKN

-159 TKTYAETIFTSIGTM
+159 TKTYAETIFSSIGTM

-213 LTFKDGTNT
+213 LTFKDGTNA

-227 KDYTNGVVTVNNGI
+227 KSYTDGVVTVNNGI
-241 YQLKTGVG
+241 YQLKDGVG

-257 LASGVSDLN
+257 LAKGINDLN
-266 TGAQALNKGVSDYT
+266 TGARTLSKGVNDYT
-280 AGVSQALAG
+280 AGVSQAAEG
-289 ANQLVEN
+289 ANQLVAN
-296 NTELN
+296 NTTLN
-301 AGVKSLGE
+301 EGVSSLGK
-309 GAEKLVAG
+309 GVQSLAEG

-333 ASKQKMV
+333 TSKQKMV

-365 LNSNAASLNN
+365 LNSNATSLNN

-392 LLNGMTREQIDQCTI
+392 LLNGMTREQIDRCTI
-407 PNVFSLANYLPASAY
+407 PNVFSLANYLPESAY

-433 ATYTTGADTAIN
+433 ATYTTGADTAIT

-452 SSLKDLDVALNGGT
+452 DSLTDLDAALNGGT
-466 LTDGTKVPTGLV
+466 LTDGTEIPTGLLK
-478 SGTQTVQAGLN
+478 GTQTVQAGLN
-489 EVNAKVNGGKYVTV
+489 EVNAKVNGGTYATV
-503 DNDGNIKQ
+503 VNNKAVN
-511 VTVDSKDALVAG
+511 VTVDSKDALVSG
-523 VQAYTAGVDSLQK
+523 VQAYTAGVSSLQE
-536 GLTQIADNNTALTS
+536 GLSTITGNNTTLTS

-555 ADGTSKLNSN
+555 ANGTSQLNSN
-565 VPELTKGITALTSGV
+565 VPALTQGITALSSGV
-580 DQLATGTSTLVS
+580 DQLANGTSTLVS
-592 NNATLMNGANQLS
+592 NNSTLLNGANQLAS
-605 DGAGQISDGASKL
+605 GAGQISDGAGQL
-618 AAGSDTLGDGIKSAA
+618 AAGSDTLGEGIESAA
-633 DGVTTLN
+633 DGVNTLN

-647 EESQIDSTDKTTDMV
+647 EEVRLIQLIKQQTWLLLQLKQ
-662 ATPVETNHKEISKVE
+662 A
-677 NNGHAMA
+677 
-684 PYMMSVGLYVT
+684 
-695 CLAFA
+695 
-700 LMYPIRHGIKKAE
+700 IKKFL
-713 NAWKYWASK
+713 KLK
-722 ATVMYTVST
+722 ITVMQW
-731 LAAIVM
+731 LHI
-737 VTALR
+737 
-742 LINGFEPVNLGL
+742 
-754 TYLLA
+754 
-759 ILVSAAFMSLVML
+759 
-772 LSLTTG
+772 
-778 FIGDFLLLV
+778 
-787 FMIVN
+787 
-792 LGGSAGTYPLDTGPA
+792 
-807 IYKAIHKFV
+807 
-816 PYTYSVDGFRKTIS
+816 
-830 MTAPSI
+830 
-836 SVEIAVFA
+836 
-844 GILIVCSLLTVVYF
+844 
-858 KYKNKEDKHTIP
+858 
-870 QMFEEVN
+870 
-877 STKAE
+877 

>member
-86 VNSKEANKGLKD
+86 VNSKEANKGLKN

-149 KIKAEVSASV
+149 KIKAEVSSSV

-301 AGVKSLGE
+301 AGVKALGE

-327 LQQNLE
+327 LQENLE
-333 ASKQKMV
+333 TSKKTMA
-340 ASQDSLTQLSKG
+340 ASQDSLTQLSDG
-352 KKSLDSYATLIKT
+352 KTSLDNYATLIKT
-365 LNSNAASLNN
+365 LNASGDAQK
-375 QGLTAYAE
+375 QGIASKLLTSGMSRAEIDAYR
-383 QLTKIANTL
+383 LT
-392 LLNGMTREQIDQCTI
+392 
-407 PNVFSLANYLPASAY
+407 NYFPVDKYKDGVA
-422 PNGIDSYMDSV
+422 SYMDLV
-433 ATYTTGADTAIN
+433 ATYTTGASTAIN

-452 SSLKDLDVALNGGT
+452 SSLNDLDVALNGGT

-647 EESQIDSTDKTTDMV
+647 EESKIDSTDKTTDMV
-662 ATPVETNHKEISKVE
+662 ATPVETSHKEISKVE

-858 KYKNKEDKHTIP
+858 KYKNKEDKHAIP

>member
-86 VNSKEANKGLKD
+86 VNSKEANKGLKN

-144 DSAIA
+144 DSAIT

-296 NTELN
+296 NTALN
-301 AGVKSLGE
+301 AGVKALGE
-309 GAEKLVAG
+309 GAEKLVVG

-327 LQQNLE
+327 LQENLE
-333 ASKQKMV
+333 TSKKTMA
-340 ASQDSLTQLSKG
+340 ASQDSLTQLSDG
-352 KKSLDSYATLIKT
+352 KTSLDNYATLIKT
-365 LNSNAASLNN
+365 LNSSGDAQKQGIASKLLTSGMSRAEIDAY
-375 QGLTAYAE
+375 GLTKYFPVDKYKDGVA
-383 QLTKIANTL
+383 
-392 LLNGMTREQIDQCTI
+392 
-407 PNVFSLANYLPASAY
+407 
-422 PNGIDSYMDSV
+422 SYMDSV
-433 ATYTTGADTAIN
+433 ATYTTGASTAIN

-452 SSLKDLDVALNGGT
+452 SSLNDLDAALNGGT

-640 DALKSGA
+640 GALKSGA
-647 EESQIDSTDKTTDMV
+647 EESKIDSTDKTTDMV
-662 ATPVETNHKEISKVE
+662 ATPVETSHKEISKVE

-858 KYKNKEDKHTIP
+858 KYKNKEDKHAIP

>member
-86 VNSKEANKGLKD
+86 VNSKEANKGLKN

-227 KDYTNGVVTVNNGI
+227 KDYTDGVVTVNNGT
-241 YQLKTGVG
+241 YQLKT
-249 TLGSATPT
+249 
-257 LASGVSDLN
+257 
-266 TGAQALNKGVSDYT
+266 GVSDYT
-280 AGVSQALAG
+280 AGVSQALVG

-296 NTELN
+296 NTALN
-301 AGVKSLGE
+301 AGVKALGE
-309 GAEKLVAG
+309 GAEKLVVG

-327 LQQNLE
+327 LQENLE
-333 ASKQKMV
+333 TSKKTMA
-340 ASQDSLTQLSKG
+340 ASQDSLTQLSDG
-352 KKSLDSYATLIKT
+352 KTSLDNYATLIKT
-365 LNSNAASLNN
+365 LNASGDAKKQGIASKLLTSGMSRAEIVAY
-375 QGLTAYAE
+375 GLT
-383 QLTKIANTL
+383 
-392 LLNGMTREQIDQCTI
+392 
-407 PNVFSLANYLPASAY
+407 NYFPVDKYKDGVA
-422 PNGIDSYMDSV
+422 SYMDSV
-433 ATYTTGADTAIN
+433 ATYTTGASTAIN

-452 SSLKDLDVALNGGT
+452 SSLNDLDAALNGGT
-466 LTDGTKVPTGLV
+466 LTDGTKIPTGLV

-647 EESQIDSTDKTTDMV
+647 EESKIDSTDKTTDMV
-662 ATPVETNHKEISKVE
+662 ATPVETSHKEVSKVE

-858 KYKNKEDKHTIP
+858 KYKNKEDKHAIP

>member
-86 VNSKEANKGLKD
+86 VNSKEANKGLKN

-301 AGVKSLGE
+301 AGVKALGE

-327 LQQNLE
+327 LQENLE
-333 ASKQKMV
+333 TSKKTMA
-340 ASQDSLTQLSKG
+340 ASQDSLTQLSDG
-352 KKSLDSYATLIKT
+352 KTSLDNYATLIKI
-365 LNSNAASLNN
+365 LNASGDAKKQGIASKLLTSGMSRAEIDAY
-375 QGLTAYAE
+375 GLT
-383 QLTKIANTL
+383 
-392 LLNGMTREQIDQCTI
+392 
-407 PNVFSLANYLPASAY
+407 NYFPVDKYKDGVA
-422 PNGIDSYMDSV
+422 SYMDSV
-433 ATYTTGADTAIN
+433 ATYTTGASTAIN

-452 SSLKDLDVALNGGT
+452 SSLNDLDAALNGGT

-550 GATAL
+550 G
-555 ADGTSKLNSN
+555 
-565 VPELTKGITALTSGV
+565 V

-647 EESQIDSTDKTTDMV
+647 EESKIDSTDKTTDMV
-662 ATPVETNHKEISKVE
+662 ATPVETSHKEISKVE

-858 KYKNKEDKHTIP
+858 KYKNKEDKHAIP